1 MKCIEGAPPGIGSE
15 EVIFWY
21 PSSSGGE
28 STHQHAIGEAPRAS
42 RVSGNKR
49 ELTEIT
55 QENSRCRR
63 ILPVILVYPLSILM
77 SVPPN

>member
-28 STHQHAIGEAPRAS
+28 STHQHAIGNHEPVEYRGAR
-42 RVSGNKR
+42 GNLLK
-49 ELTEIT
+49 
-55 QENSRCRR
+55 SPRR
-63 ILPVILVYPLSILM
+63 IVGAVGS
-77 SVPPN
+77 SQ